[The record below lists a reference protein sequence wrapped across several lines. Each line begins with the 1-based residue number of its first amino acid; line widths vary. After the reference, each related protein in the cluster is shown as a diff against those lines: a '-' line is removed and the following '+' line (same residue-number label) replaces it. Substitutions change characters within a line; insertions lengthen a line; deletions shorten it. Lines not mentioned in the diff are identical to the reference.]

1 MGISEPVLEEEGSLI
16 AGWRAKFGEENH
28 QVFVVIVLV
37 VVAVVV
43 DITVVVDTAVVVADT
58 VYNNKINPYY
68 RRTVLSLTSSWE
80 QAGLAVSS
88 MVSIGGP
95 LRHLLFVFQF
105 FSADIFYCVLIN
117 HRTFPGMPW
126 AFRTV
131 LFQFLLAQIFVCLY
145 TNQSLN
151 LSRYALDARLAI
163 AITANFVN
171 NW

>member
-28 QVFVVIVLV
+28 QVFVFIVVV
-37 VVAVVV
+37 VVA
-43 DITVVVDTAVVVADT
+43 VVVDTAVVVAVT

-68 RRTVLSLTSSWE
+68 RRTVLSLTSSWG
-80 QAGLAVSS
+80 QAGLVVSS
-88 MVSIGGP
+88 MVSIGGH

-131 LFQFLLAQIFVCLY
+131 LFQLLSAQIFFVCILI
-145 TNQSLN
+145 NH
-151 LSRYALDARLAI
+151 
-163 AITANFVN
+163 
-171 NW
+171 

>member
-28 QVFVVIVLV
+28 QVFVFIVVV

-43 DITVVVDTAVVVADT
+43 AVT

-68 RRTVLSLTSSWE
+68 RQTVLSLTSLWE

-88 MVSIGGP
+88 MVSIGGH

-126 AFRTV
+126 ALRTV
-131 LFQFLLAQIFVCLY
+131 LFQFLSAQIFFCVY
-145 TNQSLN
+145 TNQPLN